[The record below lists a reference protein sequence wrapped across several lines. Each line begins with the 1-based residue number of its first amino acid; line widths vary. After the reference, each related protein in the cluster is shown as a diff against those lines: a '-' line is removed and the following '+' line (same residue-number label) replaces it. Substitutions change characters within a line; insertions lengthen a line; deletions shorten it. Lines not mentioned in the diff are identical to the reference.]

1 MKNEKYEPR
10 GSKGLS
16 ILGLLLLC
24 PALQAAKPN
33 IVFIFSDDHATQ
45 AISAYGSKI
54 NQTPNID
61 RIAEQG
67 ALFEANFCTNSICGP
82 SRASILTGKHSHK
95 NGFKRNGN
103 RFDPGQMT
111 FPKLL
116 QKVGYRTAVF
126 GKWHLGTNPTGFDQW
141 MVYPG
146 QGSYYRPDYITPEG
160 RKAIPGYSV
169 EVTTDLALDFLAKQN
184 EDKPFLLMCQ
194 YKAPHRNW
202 MPGPKYLTKYDG
214 VSIPEPETLFD
225 DYSNRA
231 SVLGKHKMGIDAH
244 MSFFYDLKVQ
254 GHEDKRYAK
263 FMNSFLGRMS
273 KEQRQAWDAAY
284 GPKNEAFLKS
294 NLQGEELV
302 RWKYQRYVKDYLRCV
317 AAVDDGVGRIL
328 ESLDKLGLSENSI
341 VIYSSD
347 QGFYL
352 GEHGWYDKRWIYEE
366 SLKMPLVMRWPEK
379 IKPGTKIAKLTQNI
393 DFAPFFLEAA
403 GAEVPQEI
411 QGASLMPLFRQQ
423 DAPWR
428 KAIYYHYYE
437 AGGHGVPAHFGVRD
451 ERYKLMH
458 FPRTKEWNLVDLK
471 EDPQEMQSF
480 HDDPAYKETLD
491 QMRSKLSDLQ
501 KKYGVETSL

>member
-1 MKNEKYEPR
+1 MKLTKYKFR
-10 GSKGLS
+10 GAKHLLVWGL
-16 ILGLLLLC
+16 ILQAVNLH
-24 PALQAAKPN
+24 AAKPN
-33 IVFIFSDDHATQ
+33 VIFIFSDDHATQ

-54 NQTPNID
+54 NLTPNID
-61 RIAEQG
+61 RIAKEG

-103 RFDPGQMT
+103 RFDPEQMT

-126 GKWHLGTNPTGFDQW
+126 GKWHLGTNPTGFDKW

-146 QGSYYRPDYITPEG
+146 QGSYYKPDYITPEG
-160 RKAIPGYSV
+160 KKVIPGYSV
-169 EVTTDLALDFLAKQN
+169 EVTTDLAIDFLSTQKK
-184 EDKPFLLMCQ
+184 DDPFLLMCQ

-225 DYSNRA
+225 DYSKRA

-244 MSFFYDLKVQ
+244 MSFFYDLKVE

-263 FMNSFLGRMS
+263 IMNSFLGRMS

-284 GPKNEAFLKS
+284 GPKNQAFLDADLK
-294 NLQGEELV
+294 GKELV

-317 AAVDDGVGRIL
+317 AAVDDGIGRIL
-328 ESLDKLGLSENSI
+328 ETLDKLGLSDNSI

-366 SLKMPLVMRWPEK
+366 SLKMPLVMRWPGK
-379 IKPGTKIAKLTQNI
+379 IKAGTIIKKLTQNI

-403 GAEVPQEI
+403 EAEVPEEI
-411 QGASLMPLFRQQ
+411 QGMSLMPLFKKPN
-423 DAPWR
+423 AKWR
-428 KAIYYHYYE
+428 NVIYYHYYE
-437 AGGHGVPAHFGVRD
+437 AGGHGVPAHYGIRD

-458 FPRTKEWNLVDLK
+458 FPRTDEWNLVDLK
-471 EDPQEMQSF
+471 EDPQEMKSF
-480 HDDPAYKETLD
+480 HDDPDYKETLN
-491 QMRSKLSDLQ
+491 QMRSKLNDMQ
-501 KKYGVETSL
+501 KKYGLETSL